1 MEANFGLAW
10 LIPLLPFAA
19 FAIVGIFLQ
28 RIHALASFVVIGA
41 TAVSCA
47 IAWMIFLNVM
57 GGAAPADHPWQ
68 SAIPWLA
75 LSTTTVLPFG
85 ILIDPLA
92 AMMLVVVTTV
102 SLLVQ
107 IYSRGYLWEP
117 EAEHHDEAHGDSPVS
132 VTQEAADTDPVG
144 TTHGAPTHR
153 AEAHG
158 AAVQGPAHVGPPPPL
173 VRDPAYG
180 RFFAYL
186 GLFTAAM
193 LGLVLANNL
202 LVIYMFWEGVGL
214 GSYLLIG
221 FWYSRIHQTGS
232 SIDARGR
239 EVPIISG
246 PAEAAKKA
254 FVTTR
259 FGDFGFL
266 LGILW
271 LWWHAGTLEFT
282 RLTEMAEGGELTS
295 GILTVGCLLLFMGA
309 VGKSAQFPLHVWLPD
324 AMEGPTPVSAL
335 IHAATMVAA
344 GVYLVGRAFPL
355 FEHAPAAML
364 TVAFIGG
371 FTALFAASMGLVA
384 TDIKRVMAFS
394 TVSQLGYMM
403 LAMGAGAEGAGAF
416 HLFTHAFFK
425 ALLFLTAGSVIYA
438 LHRAGAAHVGYVET
452 QHGRAQIVPAQDMRA
467 MGGLRTKMPI
477 TFITMVIGA
486 LSLAGIVPFAGFW
499 SKDEIISST
508 FRAAQEQGGLYWLL
522 LIFALAVVFMTA
534 FYTFR
539 LIFMTFAG
547 QFRGAPGMYEHIR
560 EAPPTMTLPLVILA
574 IPAVLVGLWG
584 APQLGNGFGQYLEGA
599 EFQAEGMDFL
609 MAGISTVL
617 AVVGIVVAYLFYGSK
632 AWSAEA
638 VAARFNAIYVL
649 LFNRY
654 WIDELYCWLMDKLI
668 IAVAFG
674 MGLFDQGV
682 IDGVVNGIG
691 KGTTVAGDWLRG
703 LQTGRI
709 PSYALAVAGGLL
721 IIACWAIFFAAGI
734 GPR

>member
-1 MEANFGLAW
+1 MADTFSLAW
-10 LIPLLPFAA
+10 LIPALPFAA
-19 FAIVGIFLQ
+19 FVIVGLFLQ
-28 RIHALASFVVIGA
+28 KKHELASWVVILA
-41 TAVSCA
+41 TAIACVF
-47 IAWMIFLNVM
+47 AWMIFFQVL
-57 GGAAPADHPWQ
+57 GGAADHHHPWER
-68 SAIPWLA
+68 SFPWLA
-75 LSTTTVLPFG
+75 LSTSTVLPFG
-85 ILIDPLA
+85 FMVDPLA

-117 EAEHHDEAHGDSPVS
+117 EAEHHDAHGDGHDV
-132 VTQEAADTDPVG
+132 VAQDAADADPHG
-144 TTHGAPTHR
+144 THAD
-153 AEAHG
+153 AHHEP
-158 AAVQGPAHVGPPPPL
+158 VHEGPPPPL

-202 LVIYMFWEGVGL
+202 LVMYMFWEGVGL

-221 FWYSRIHQTGS
+221 FWFGRIHQTGS
-232 SIDARGR
+232 TIDTATDQ
-239 EVPIISG
+239 EKPFISG

-266 LGILW
+266 IGILF
-271 LWWHAGTLEFT
+271 LWWHADTLEFT
-282 RLTEMAEGGELTS
+282 KLTEMAASGELTA
-295 GILTVGCLLLFMGA
+295 GVLTVGCLLLFMGA
-309 VGKSAQFPLHVWLPD
+309 IGKSAQFPLHVWLPD

-344 GVYLVGRAFPL
+344 GVYMVGRAFPL

-371 FTALFAASMGLVA
+371 FTAIFAASMGLVS

-403 LAMGAGAEGAGAF
+403 LAMGAYSEGAGAF

-438 LHRAGAAHVGYVET
+438 LHRAGAAHVGYADT
-452 QHGRAQIVPAQDMRA
+452 QFGRAQLVPAQDMRV
-467 MGGLRTKMPI
+467 MGGMFRKMPI
-477 TFITMVIGA
+477 TAWTMIIAA
-486 LSLAGIVPFAGFW
+486 LSLAGIPPLSGFW
-499 SKDEIISST
+499 SKDEILLST
-508 FRAAQEQGGLYWLL
+508 LHSAQERGGLYWLL
-522 LIFALAVVFMTA
+522 LAFALITVFMTA
-534 FYTFR
+534 FYMFRVIFLTF
-539 LIFMTFAG
+539 G
-547 QFRGAPGMYEHIR
+547 GSFRGAPGMFDHIR
-560 EAPPTMTLPLVILA
+560 EAPLTMTLPLMILA
-574 IPAVLVGLWG
+574 VPSVLVGLWG
-584 APQLGNGFGQYLEGA
+584 APQLGNGFAKFLEGPDFHGA
-599 EFQAEGMDFL
+599 EMDVVL
-609 MAGISTVL
+609 AAVGTVL
-617 AVVGIVVAYLFYGSK
+617 ALCGIGLAYLMYSAGSI
-632 AWSAEA
+632 SP
-638 VAARFNAIYVL
+638 AALTMRFRPIYLL

-654 WIDELYCWLMDKLI
+654 WIDELYCWIMDKFI
-668 IAVAFG
+668 IAVSFG
-674 MGLFDQGV
+674 MSWFDQHV
-682 IDGVVNGIG
+682 IDGVVNGVG

-709 PSYALAVAGGLL
+709 PSYALAVAGGLA
-721 IIACWAIFFAAGI
+721 IIAFWAIFFADRF

>member
-1 MEANFGLAW
+1 MEANFWLAW

-19 FAIVGIFLQ
+19 FAVVGIFTQ
-28 RIHALASFVVIGA
+28 RLHALSSFIVIAA

-47 IAWMIFLNVM
+47 ISWMILLQVM
-57 GGAAPADHPWQ
+57 NGAAPADNPWQ
-68 SAIPWLA
+68 SSFPWLA

-92 AMMLVVVTTV
+92 AMMLVVVTSV

-117 EAEHHDEAHGDSPVS
+117 LAEHHDEGHGDSHDS
-132 VTQEAADTDPVG
+132 VTQEASDTDPVG
-144 TTHGAPTHR
+144 TVHGAASH
-153 AEAHG
+153 AHG
-158 AAVQGPAHVGPPPPL
+158 AAHQEPIHVGPPPPL

-232 SIDARGR
+232 SIDRSGH

-266 LGILW
+266 IGILW
-271 LWWHAGTLEFT
+271 FWWQSGTLEFT
-282 RLTEMAEGGELTS
+282 KLIEMAEHHELTTNV
-295 GILTVGCLLLFMGA
+295 LTVGCLLLFMGA

-344 GVYLVGRAFPL
+344 GVYLVGRSFPL
-355 FEHAPAAML
+355 FEQAPPAML

-371 FTALFAASMGLVA
+371 FTAIFAASMGLVA

-403 LAMGAGAEGAGAF
+403 LAMGSYAEGAGAF

-438 LHRAGAAHVGYVET
+438 LHRAGAPHVGYVET
-452 QHGRAQIVPAQDMRA
+452 SHGRAQIVPAQDMRA
-467 MGGLRTKMPI
+467 MGGLRSRMPI

-486 LSLAGIVPFAGFW
+486 LSLAGIPPFAGFW
-499 SKDEIISST
+499 SKDEILLST
-508 FRAAQEQGGLYWLL
+508 LHVAQEQGGLYWILL
-522 LIFALAVVFMTA
+522 AFALITVFLTA

-539 LIFMTFAG
+539 LIFMTFG
-547 QFRGAPGMYEHIR
+547 GTFRGTPGMLEHIR
-560 EAPPTMTLPLVILA
+560 EAPPTMTLPLLILA
-574 IPAVLVGLWG
+574 VPAVLVGLWG
-584 APQLGNGFGQYLEGA
+584 APFFGNGFARFLEGPQFHG
-599 EFQAEGMDFL
+599 EEMNIV
-609 MAGISTVL
+609 MAATGTVL
-617 AVVGIVVAYLFYGSK
+617 ALAGIGVAYAFYGAK
-632 AWSAEA
+632 LWSPEA
-638 VAARFNAIYVL
+638 VAARFRGIYVT

-668 IAVAFG
+668 IAVAYG
-674 MGLFDQGV
+674 MSLFDSNV
-682 IDGVVNGIG
+682 VDGVVNGVG
-691 KGTTVAGDWLRG
+691 KGTTTAGDWLRT

-709 PSYALAVAGGLL
+709 PSYALAFAGGVL
-721 IIACWAIFFAAGI
+721 IIACWAIFFGAGL

>member
-1 MEANFGLAW
+1 MQNNFALAW
-10 LIPLLPFAA
+10 LVPLLPFAA
-19 FAIVGIFLQ
+19 FAIVGMFLQ
-28 RIHALASFVVIGA
+28 RKHVLSSFIVIAA
-41 TAVSCA
+41 TAVSCG
-47 IAWMIFLNVM
+47 ISWLIFFQVL
-57 GGAAPADHPWQ
+57 GGAADHHHPWQ

-75 LSTTTVLPFG
+75 LSTTVVLPFG
-85 ILIDPLA
+85 ILIDPLS

-107 IYSRGYLWEP
+107 VYSRGYLWEP
-117 EAEHHDEAHGDSPVS
+117 EADHGDGHGGHDAVPH
-132 VTQEAADTDPVG
+132 EAADTDPHG
-144 TTHGAPTHR
+144 THAD
-153 AEAHG
+153 AHH
-158 AAVQGPAHVGPPPPL
+158 AAAHAGPPPPL

-202 LVIYMFWEGVGL
+202 LVMYMFWEGVGL

-221 FWYSRIHQTGS
+221 FWFSRIHQTGS
-232 SIDARGR
+232 YIDPKTGQER
-239 EVPIISG
+239 PIISG

-271 LWWHAGTLEFT
+271 LWWHAQTLEFT
-282 RLTEMAEGGELTS
+282 SLIALAENGGLTADV
-295 GILTVGCLLLFMGA
+295 LTVGCLLLFMGA

-344 GVYLVGRAFPL
+344 GVYLVGRTFPL
-355 FEHAPAAML
+355 FEHAPIAML

-371 FTALFAASMGLVA
+371 FTAIFAASMGLVS

-403 LAMGAGAEGAGAF
+403 LAAGAYSAGASAF

-438 LHRAGAAHVGYVET
+438 LHRAGAAHVGYVDTPNGRT
-452 QHGRAQIVPAQDMRA
+452 QVVPAQDLRM
-467 MGGLRTKMPI
+467 MGGLFRRMPI
-477 TFITMVIGA
+477 TAWTMIIA
-486 LSLAGIVPFAGFW
+486 SLSLAGIPPLSGFW
-499 SKDEIISST
+499 SKDEVLLYT
-508 FRAAQEQGGLYWLL
+508 LTAAQTYGGIYWLL
-522 LIFALAVVFMTA
+522 LLFALATVFMTA
-534 FYTFR
+534 FYMFRVVFLTFGGTFR
-539 LIFMTFAG
+539 GTMN
-547 QFRGAPGMYEHIR
+547 PEYIR
-560 EAPPTMTLPLVILA
+560 ESPPTMTIPLLILA
-574 IPAVLVGLWG
+574 VPSVLVGLWG
-584 APQLGNGFGQYLEGA
+584 APQLGNGFAQFLEGA
-599 EFQAEGMDFL
+599 DFHASEMNVL
-609 MAGISTVL
+609 LAGISTVL
-617 AVVGIVVAYLFYGSK
+617 ALLGIGLAYVMYG
-632 AWSAEA
+632 ARTFSAEA
-638 VAARFNAIYVL
+638 LTARFRPIYVT

-654 WIDELYCWLMDKLI
+654 WIDELYCWVMDTFI

-674 MGLFDQGV
+674 MSWFDRNV
-682 IDGVVNGIG
+682 VDGVVNGIG

-709 PSYALAVAGGLL
+709 PSYALAVAGGLV
-721 IIACWAIFFAAGI
+721 IIAFWAIFFRHGL
-734 GPR
+734 

>member
-1 MEANFGLAW
+1 MESTFALAW
-10 LIPLLPFAA
+10 LVPLLPFLA
-19 FAIVGIFLQ
+19 FALVGLFLQ
-28 RIHALASFVVIGA
+28 RYHALASWLVIAA
-41 TAVSCA
+41 TLVSCG
-47 IAWMIFLNVM
+47 ISWMIFFQVL

-68 SAIPWLA
+68 SSFPWLA
-75 LSTTTVLPFG
+75 LSVTTVLPFG
-85 ILIDPLA
+85 ILIDPLSS
-92 AMMLVVVTTV
+92 MMLVVVTTV

-117 EAEHHDEAHGDSPVS
+117 EAEHHDESHGDSPVS

-144 TTHGAPTHR
+144 THGDAHHG
-153 AEAHG
+153 EAH
-158 AAVQGPAHVGPPPPL
+158 HGPPPPL

-193 LGLVLANNL
+193 LGLVLASNL
-202 LVIYMFWEGVGL
+202 LVIYIFWEGVGL

-232 SIDARGR
+232 TIDPKTGR
-239 EVPIISG
+239 EIAIISG

-271 LWWHAGTLEFT
+271 FWWHANTLEFT
-282 RLTEMAEGGELTS
+282 SLIEMAEHHELTTS
-295 GILTVGCLLLFMGA
+295 VLTVGCLLLFMGA

-344 GVYLVGRAFPL
+344 GVYLVGRTFPI
-355 FEHAPAAML
+355 FEQAPPAML

-371 FTALFAASMGLVA
+371 FTAIFAASMGLVA

-403 LAMGAGAEGAGAF
+403 LAMGAYAEGAGSF

-438 LHRAGAAHVGYVET
+438 LHRAGAPHVGHVET
-452 QHGRAQIVPAQDMRA
+452 SHGPAQIVPAQDVRA
-467 MGGLRTKMPI
+467 MGGLWSRMPI
-477 TFITMVIGA
+477 TGWTMVIAA
-486 LSLAGIVPFAGFW
+486 LSLAGIPPLSGFW
-499 SKDEIISST
+499 SKDEILLST
-508 FRAAQEQGGLYWLL
+508 LHAYQEHGGLYGLL
-522 LIFALAVVFMTA
+522 LIFALITVFMTA
-534 FYTFR
+534 FYMFRVIFLTF
-539 LIFMTFAG
+539 FG
-547 QFRGAPGMYEHIR
+547 EFRGAPGMLEHIR
-560 EAPPTMTLPLVILA
+560 EAPATMTIPLLILA
-574 IPAVLVGLWG
+574 VPSIGVGLWG
-584 APQLGNGFGQYLEGA
+584 SPLLGNGFAQFLEGPTFHGEPLDPVLA
-599 EFQAEGMDFL
+599 IVG
-609 MAGISTVL
+609 TVL
-617 AVVGIVVAYLFYGSK
+617 ALAGIGVAYAFYGSRV
-632 AWSAEA
+632 WSAEA
-638 VAARFNAIYVL
+638 VANRFRAVYVT
-649 LFNRY
+649 LFARY

-674 MGLFDQGV
+674 MSWFDTNV
-682 IDGVVNGIG
+682 IDGVVNGVG
-691 KGTTVAGDWLRG
+691 RGTTLAGDWLRG

-721 IIACWAIFFAAGI
+721 IIAFWAIFFSDKIVA
-734 GPR
+734 R

>member
-1 MEANFGLAW
+1 MEGNFALAW

-19 FAIVGIFLQ
+19 FAIVGMFLQ
-28 RIHALASFVVIGA
+28 RAHVLASLLVILA

-47 IAWMIFLNVM
+47 ISWTIFLQVM

-68 SAIPWLA
+68 SSFPWLA

-102 SLLVQ
+102 ALLVQ

-117 EAEHHDEAHGDSPVS
+117 EAEHGDDHGESHGDSPHS

-144 TTHGAPTHR
+144 THADPHHGV
-153 AEAHG
+153 AH
-158 AAVQGPAHVGPPPPL
+158 HGPPPPL
-173 VRDPAYG
+173 LRDPNYG

-232 SIDARGR
+232 SIDASGR

-271 LWWHAGTLEFT
+271 LWWHSGTLEFT
-282 RLTEMAEGGELTS
+282 RLTEMAETGELTS

-344 GVYLVGRAFPL
+344 GVYLVGRTFPL
-355 FEHAPAAML
+355 FEHAPPAMV

-371 FTALFAASMGLVA
+371 FTAIFAASMGLVA

-438 LHRAGAAHVGYVET
+438 LHRAGAPHVGYVET
-452 QHGRAQIVPAQDMRA
+452 SNGRAQVVPAQDMRV
-467 MGGLRTKMPI
+467 MGGLRSRMPI

-486 LSLAGIVPFAGFW
+486 LSLAGIPPFAGFW
-499 SKDEIISST
+499 SKDEILLST
-508 FRAAQEQGGLYWLL
+508 LHTAQEQGGPYWLL
-522 LIFALAVVFMTA
+522 LAFALITVFMTA

-539 LIFMTFAG
+539 LIFMTFG
-547 QFRGAPGMYEHIR
+547 GTFRGSMDPQYIR
-560 EAPPTMTLPLVILA
+560 EAPLTMTLPLLILA
-574 IPAVLVGLWG
+574 VPAVLVGLWG
-584 APQLGNGFGQYLEGA
+584 APFFGNGFARFLEGPNFHG
-599 EFQAEGMDFL
+599 EEMNIV
-609 MAGISTVL
+609 MAATGTVL
-617 AVVGIVVAYLFYGSK
+617 AVAGIGVAFLFYG
-632 AWSAEA
+632 ARVWSAEA
-638 VAARFNAIYVL
+638 VAARFRPIYVT

-654 WIDELYCWLMDKLI
+654 WIDELYCWLMDRLI

-674 MGLFDQGV
+674 MGLFDSGV
-682 IDGVVNGIG
+682 IDGVVNGVG

-721 IIACWAIFFAAGI
+721 IIACWAIFFGAGL

>member
-1 MEANFGLAW
+1 MSDVFSLAW
-10 LIPLLPFAA
+10 LIPTLPFIA
-19 FAIVGIFLQ
+19 FAIVGLFTQ
-28 RIHALASFVVIGA
+28 RRHELSSWLVILA
-41 TAVSCA
+41 TAVSCVF
-47 IAWMIFLNVM
+47 AWMIFFQVL
-57 GGAAPADHPWQ
+57 GGAADHHHPWQ
-68 SAIPWLA
+68 SSFPWLA

-85 ILIDPLA
+85 FMVDPLA

-117 EAEHHDEAHGDSPVS
+117 LAEHHDEAHGDGHDTVA
-132 VTQEAADTDPVG
+132 QEAADTDPVG
-144 TTHGAPTHR
+144 THGGVVHA
-153 AEAHG
+153 
-158 AAVQGPAHVGPPPPL
+158 GPPPPL

-193 LGLVLANNL
+193 LGLVLSNNL
-202 LVIYMFWEGVGL
+202 LVMYMFWEGVGL

-232 SIDARGR
+232 YIDSKTGR
-239 EVPIISG
+239 EMPILSG

-266 LGILW
+266 IGILW
-271 LWWHAGTLEFT
+271 LWWHADTLEFT
-282 RLTEMAEGGELTS
+282 RLIAMAEGGELTANV
-295 GILTVGCLLLFMGA
+295 LTVGCLLLFMGA

-371 FTALFAASMGLVA
+371 FTAIFAASMGLVA

-403 LAMGAGAEGAGAF
+403 LAMGAYNEAAGAF

-438 LHRAGAAHVGYVET
+438 LHRAGAPHVGHVDT
-452 QHGRAQIVPAQDMRA
+452 QFGRAQIVPAQDLRA
-467 MGGLRTKMPI
+467 MGGLFRRMPI
-477 TFITMVIGA
+477 TAWTMIIAA
-486 LSLAGIVPFAGFW
+486 LSLAGIPPLSGFW
-499 SKDEIISST
+499 SKDEILLYT
-508 FRAAQEQGGLYWLL
+508 MQAAQTHGSIYWLL
-522 LIFALAVVFMTA
+522 FAFALITVFLTA
-534 FYTFR
+534 FYMFRVIFLTFGGTFR
-539 LIFMTFAG
+539 GT
-547 QFRGAPGMYEHIR
+547 PGMLEHIR
-560 EAPPTMTLPLVILA
+560 EAPATMTIPLMILA
-574 IPAVLVGLWG
+574 VPSVLVGLWG
-584 APQLGNGFGQYLEGA
+584 APQLGNGFAQFLEGSD
-599 EFQAEGMDFL
+599 FHGSSMDFVV
-609 MAGISTVL
+609 AGIGTVL
-617 AVVGIVVAYLFYGSK
+617 ALGGIGLAYAMY
-632 AWSAEA
+632 SAKSLSPEMLT
-638 VAARFNAIYVL
+638 ARFRPIYL
-649 LFNRY
+649 TLFNRY
-654 WIDELYCWLMDKLI
+654 WIDELYCWLMDKFI

-674 MGLFDQGV
+674 MSWFDRSV
-682 IDGVVNGIG
+682 VDGVVNGVG

-709 PSYALAVAGGLL
+709 PSYALAVAGGLA
-721 IIACWAIFFAAGI
+721 IIAFWAVFF
-734 GPR
+734 RNVL

>member
-1 MEANFGLAW
+1 MPNNFALAW
-10 LIPLLPFAA
+10 LIPLLPFLA

-28 RIHALASFVVIGA
+28 RKHVLASLIVIAA
-41 TAVSCA
+41 TTVSCG
-47 IAWMIFLNVM
+47 ISWLIFFQVL
-57 GGAAPADHPWQ
+57 GGAADAHHPWQ

-117 EAEHHDEAHGDSPVS
+117 EADHGDGHGGHDAVAH
-132 VTQEAADTDPVG
+132 EAAGGD
-144 TTHGAPTHR
+144 THGTHGGAHHAP
-153 AEAHG
+153 
-158 AAVQGPAHVGPPPPL
+158 VHVGPPPPL

-202 LVIYMFWEGVGL
+202 LVMYMFWEGVGL

-221 FWYSRIHQTGS
+221 FWFNRIHQTGS
-232 SIDARGR
+232 YIDPKTGQER
-239 EVPIISG
+239 PITSG

-282 RLTEMAEGGELTS
+282 SLTALAENGGLTANV
-295 GILTVGCLLLFMGA
+295 LTVGCLLLFMGA

-344 GVYLVGRAFPL
+344 GVYLVGRTFPL

-371 FTALFAASMGLVA
+371 FTAIFAASMGLVS

-403 LAMGAGAEGAGAF
+403 LAAGAYAEGASAF

-438 LHRAGAAHVGYVET
+438 LHRAGAPHVGYVDT
-452 QHGRAQIVPAQDMRA
+452 PNGQAQIVPAQDLRA
-467 MGGLRTKMPI
+467 MGGLFRRMPI
-477 TFITMVIGA
+477 TAWTMIIA
-486 LSLAGIVPFAGFW
+486 SLSLAGIPPLSGFW
-499 SKDEIISST
+499 SKDEILLST
-508 FRAAQEQGGLYWLL
+508 LHAAQQYGGIYWLL
-522 LIFALAVVFMTA
+522 LIFALVTVFMTA
-534 FYTFR
+534 FYMFR
-539 LIFMTFAG
+539 VVFMTFG
-547 QFRGAPGMYEHIR
+547 GTFRGSMDPQYIR
-560 EAPPTMTLPLVILA
+560 ESPPTMTIPLLILA
-574 IPAVLVGLWG
+574 VPSALVGLWG
-584 APQLGNGFGQYLEGA
+584 APQLGNGFARFLEGA
-599 EFQAEGMDFL
+599 DFHGSEMDFVL
-609 MAGISTVL
+609 AGISTVL
-617 AVVGIVVAYLFYGSK
+617 ALCGIGLAYAMYGAK
-632 AWSAEA
+632 TFSAEA
-638 VAARFNAIYVL
+638 LTARFRPIYVT

-654 WIDELYCWLMDKLI
+654 WIDELYCWLMDTFI

-674 MGLFDQGV
+674 MSWFDRNV
-682 IDGVVNGIG
+682 VDGVVNGVG
-691 KGTTVAGDWLRG
+691 KATTVAGDWLRG

-709 PSYALAVAGGLL
+709 PSYALAVAGGLV
-721 IIACWAIFFAAGI
+721 IIAFWAVFFRHGL
-734 GPR
+734 

>member
-1 MEANFGLAW
+1 MADTFSLAW
-10 LIPLLPFAA
+10 LIPALPFAA
-19 FAIVGIFLQ
+19 FAIVGLFLQ
-28 RIHALASFVVIGA
+28 KKHELASWVVILA
-41 TAVSCA
+41 TAVACVF
-47 IAWMIFLNVM
+47 AWMIFFQVL
-57 GGAAPADHPWQ
+57 GGAADHHHPWER
-68 SAIPWLA
+68 SFPWLA
-75 LSTTTVLPFG
+75 LSTATVLPFG
-85 ILIDPLA
+85 FMVDPLA

-117 EAEHHDEAHGDSPVS
+117 EVEHHDAHGD
-132 VTQEAADTDPVG
+132 D
-144 TTHGAPTHR
+144 HGADHGD
-153 AEAHG
+153 AH
-158 AAVQGPAHVGPPPPL
+158 ADAHHEVAHEGPPPPL

-202 LVIYMFWEGVGL
+202 LVMYMFWEGVGL

-232 SIDARGR
+232 SIDTATGL
-239 EVPIISG
+239 EKAIISG

-266 LGILW
+266 LGILF
-271 LWWHAGTLEFT
+271 LWWHADTLEFT
-282 RLTEMAEGGELTS
+282 KLTEMAEHGELTA
-295 GILTVGCLLLFMGA
+295 GVLTVGCLLLFMGA

-344 GVYLVGRAFPL
+344 GVYMVGRAFPL

-371 FTALFAASMGLVA
+371 FTAIFAASMGLVS

-403 LAMGAGAEGAGAF
+403 LAMGAYAEGAGAF

-438 LHRAGAAHVGYVET
+438 LHRAGAAHVGYADT
-452 QHGRAQIVPAQDMRA
+452 QFGRAQLVPAQDMRV
-467 MGGLRTKMPI
+467 MGGMFRKMPI
-477 TFITMVIGA
+477 TAWTMIIASV
-486 LSLAGIVPFAGFW
+486 SLAGIPPFSGFW
-499 SKDEIISST
+499 SKDEILLST
-508 FRAAQEQGGLYWLL
+508 LHAAQERGGLYWALL
-522 LIFALAVVFMTA
+522 AFALITVFMTA
-534 FYTFR
+534 FYMFRVIFLTF
-539 LIFMTFAG
+539 G
-547 QFRGAPGMYEHIR
+547 GSFRGAPGMFDHIR
-560 EAPPTMTLPLVILA
+560 EAPLTMTLPLMILA
-574 IPAVLVGLWG
+574 VPSILVGLWG
-584 APQLGNGFGQYLEGA
+584 APFLGNGFGKFLEGPDFHG
-599 EFQAEGMDFL
+599 EQMDV
-609 MAGISTVL
+609 VL
-617 AVVGIVVAYLFYGSK
+617 AAIGTILALCGIGLAYLMYSAGSI
-632 AWSAEA
+632 SP
-638 VAARFNAIYVL
+638 AALTMRFRPIYLL

-654 WIDELYCWLMDKLI
+654 WIDELYCWIMDKFI
-668 IAVAFG
+668 IAVSFG
-674 MGLFDQGV
+674 MSWFDGSV
-682 IDGVVNGIG
+682 IDGVVNGVG

-709 PSYALAVAGGLL
+709 PSYALAVAGGLA
-721 IIACWAIFFAAGI
+721 IIAFWAIFFADRF

>member
-1 MEANFGLAW
+1 MESTFALAW

-19 FAIVGIFLQ
+19 FAIVGIFIQ
-28 RIHALASFVVIGA
+28 RYHNLSSFLVIGS

-47 IAWMIFLNVM
+47 IAWIIFLQVLGNPELA
-57 GGAAPADHPWQ
+57 GHPWQ
-68 SAIPWLA
+68 SEIPWLA
-75 LSTTTVLPFG
+75 LSTNVVLPFG

-117 EAEHHDEAHGDSPVS
+117 EAEHHDESHGDSPDT
-132 VTQEAADTDPVG
+132 VTQEAADTDPHG
-144 TTHGAPTHR
+144 THDT
-153 AEAHG
+153 AHG
-158 AAVQGPAHVGPPPPL
+158 PEHHGPPPPL

-202 LVIYMFWEGVGL
+202 LVMYMFWEGVGL

-232 SIDARGR
+232 SIDASGR

-271 LWWHAGTLEFT
+271 MWWHAQTLEFT
-282 RLTEMAEGGELTS
+282 KLTELAERHELTT
-295 GILTVGCLLLFMGA
+295 GVLTVGCVLLFMGA

-344 GVYLVGRAFPL
+344 GVYMVGRAFPI
-355 FEHAPAAML
+355 FEQAPPAML
-364 TVAFIGG
+364 VVAFIGG
-371 FTALFAASMGLVA
+371 FTAIFAASMGLVA

-403 LAMGAGAEGAGAF
+403 LAMGSYAEGAGAF

-438 LHRAGAAHVGYVET
+438 LHRAGAPHVGYVET
-452 QHGRAQIVPAQDMRA
+452 SHGRAQIVPAQDIRA
-467 MGGLRTKMPI
+467 MGGLFGRMPI
-477 TFITMVIGA
+477 TAWTMIVA
-486 LSLAGIVPFAGFW
+486 SLSLAGIPPLSGFW
-499 SKDEIISST
+499 SKDEILLST
-508 FRAAQEQGGLYWLL
+508 LHAAQQYGGLYWLL
-522 LIFALAVVFMTA
+522 LVFALVTVFMTA
-534 FYTFR
+534 FYMFR
-539 LIFMTFAG
+539 VVFMTFG
-547 QFRGAPGMYEHIR
+547 GTFRGAMDVQYVR
-560 EAPPTMTLPLVILA
+560 EAPLVMTLPLILLA
-574 IPAVLVGLWG
+574 IPSVVAGLWG
-584 APQLGNGFGQYLEGA
+584 APQLGNGFARFLEGP
-599 EFQAEGMDFL
+599 EFHGEEMDFVL
-609 MAGISTVL
+609 AGIGTVL
-617 AVVGIVVAYLFYGSK
+617 ALCGIGLAYLMYSSG
-632 AWSAEA
+632 A
-638 VAARFNAIYVL
+638 VSPVALAARFRPVYVL

-654 WIDELYCWLMDKLI
+654 WIDELYCWIMDKLV
-668 IAVAFG
+668 IAVSFG
-674 MGLFDQGV
+674 MGWFDTNV
-682 IDGVVNGIG
+682 IDGIVNGVG
-691 KGTTVAGDWLRG
+691 RGTTVAGDWLRW

-721 IIACWAIFFAAGI
+721 IIAFWAVFFAQGVV
-734 GPR
+734 R